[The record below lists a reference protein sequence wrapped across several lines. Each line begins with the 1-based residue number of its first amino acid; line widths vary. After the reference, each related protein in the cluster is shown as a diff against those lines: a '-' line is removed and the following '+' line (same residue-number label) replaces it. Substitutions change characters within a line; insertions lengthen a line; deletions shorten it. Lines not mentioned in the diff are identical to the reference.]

1 MRNGVTIRNSVTIIK
16 GFLSRGEKVG
26 VSERKRKETEAL
38 RQRVLD
44 VAEDIFAHEGVGQV
58 TMRRIASMID
68 YAPTVLYRL
77 FSNKNDLMDNLIARG
92 YKGVREEYEKVMKQK
107 NLGPMAALKGI
118 LRVYVTYALDHPN
131 HYRMWF
137 DTGRLFEKNH
147 LLNMSHGRLEYVVFR
162 TWFDRI
168 SACREAGVIP
178 GKDPLEVFQILWS
191 RVHGLISL
199 RIQHPAFAWIPVEEH
214 LEAVLDIHQ
223 LAFHHEKRS

>member
-1 MRNGVTIRNSVTIIK
+1 MRNDVTIRNSVTIIK

-147 LLNMSHGRLEYVVFR
+147 LLNMSHGRLEYVVFSNMVR
-162 TWFDRI
+162 
-168 SACREAGVIP
+168 SYLGLP
-178 GKDPLEVFQILWS
+178 GGRRNS
-191 RVHGLISL
+191 R
-199 RIQHPAFAWIPVEEH
+199 
-214 LEAVLDIHQ
+214 
-223 LAFHHEKRS
+223 KRSARGFPDSVVPGSRPDFSPHTTPGFCLDSC